1 MKFKYLG
8 TLSENIS
15 EYWKIQEHKNKP
27 ILVYNDRKKHVIDNH
42 LKDFGTVEKI
52 EEVFKY
58 LPTIINKPEY
68 VFYNKKTKGLE
79 YYKRIDS
86 DICVAVRVNSGK
98 VLKVKSWY
106 PANKSKLKNRMKKDE
121 DLKLIKEER
130 ERTELPS

>member
-58 LPTIINKPEY
+58 LPTIIINLTMC
-68 VFYNKKTKGLE
+68 FITKK
-79 YYKRIDS
+79 
-86 DICVAVRVNSGK
+86 
-98 VLKVKSWY
+98 LKV
-106 PANKSKLKNRMKKDE
+106 
-121 DLKLIKEER
+121 
-130 ERTELPS
+130 

>member
-15 EYWKIQEHKNKP
+15 EYGKIQEHKNKP

-58 LPTIINKPEY
+58 LPTIINKPDY

-98 VLKVKSWY
+98 VLKVKRWY